1 MNRYVVML
9 AGVILGG
16 AILGPGLVSAAPA
29 ETVTLRYGQIA
40 NSARSVSSLALYIAQ
55 RKGFLAREGI
65 DLKVTKLPGLHTMVE
80 AVDKNDVDLSHTA
93 TPFLLQAVL
102 KGSDAVAVVGG
113 PANTVH
119 SLIAKP
125 EIKTFADLKG
135 KVIGLSTPQDTLS
148 IAMRLLLAKHGLNER
163 DYQVQ
168 EMQGTPIRLECMAK
182 GACSAA
188 PLTQPLDLVS
198 MQKGFH
204 KLGDS
209 LEVIPVLQ
217 FNVIAAR
224 RAWAEAHKE
233 TVVHFARAF
242 ADAYRFMRDPA
253 HREEVVQIMVETM
266 DISAPIARQML
277 ALYFEPD
284 RGVMPKQ
291 AEISFPGVTK
301 VIELL
306 GGVGELKA
314 PLPPAER
321 FIDLQYLK
329 AAGAQ

>member
-16 AILGPGLVSAAPA
+16 ASLDPGLVPAAKA

-40 NSARSVSSLALYIAQ
+40 NSVQSITSLDLYIAQ
-55 RKGFLAREGI
+55 RKGFLTREGI

-113 PANTVH
+113 PANTIH
-119 SLIAKP
+119 SLIVKP

-168 EMQGTPIRLECMAK
+168 EMQGSPVRLDCMVK

-188 PLTQPLDLVS
+188 PLTQPDDLVS
-198 MQKGFH
+198 VQKGFR

-209 LEVIPVLQ
+209 LEVMPVLQ
-217 FNVIAAR
+217 FMVIAAR
-224 RAWAEAHKE
+224 RAWAEANKD
-233 TVVHFARAF
+233 TVVHFTRAF

-253 HREEVVQIMVETM
+253 HREEVVQIMVETLG
-266 DISAPIARQML
+266 ISAPIARQML

-306 GGVGELKA
+306 GEVGELKA

>member
-1 MNRYVVML
+1 MNRYLKILGAVF
-9 AGVILGG
+9 LGG
-16 AILGPGLVSAAPA
+16 AILGPGLVPAAKA

-40 NSARSVSSLALYIAQ
+40 NSAQSITSLDLYIAQ
-55 RKGFLAREGI
+55 RKGFLTREGI

-102 KGSDAVAVVGG
+102 KGSDVVAVVGG

-119 SLIAKP
+119 SLIVKP

-148 IAMRLLLAKHGLNER
+148 IAMRMLLAKHGLNER

-168 EMQGTPIRLECMAK
+168 EMQGSPIRLDCMVK

-188 PLTQPLDLVS
+188 PLSQPVDLVS
-198 MQKGFH
+198 VQKGFR

-209 LEVIPVLQ
+209 LEVMPVLQ

-224 RAWAEAHKE
+224 RAWAEAHKD
-233 TVVHFARAF
+233 TVVHFTRAF

-253 HREEVVQIMVETM
+253 HREEVVQIMVETLG
-266 DISAPIARQML
+266 ISAPIAHQLL

-306 GGVGELKA
+306 GEVGELKA

>member
-1 MNRYVVML
+1 MNRYVVMI

-16 AILGPGLVSAAPA
+16 AILGPGLVSAAQA

-40 NSARSVSSLALYIAQ
+40 NSVRSVSSLALYIAQ
-55 RKGFLAREGI
+55 RKGFLTREGI

-102 KGSDAVAVVGG
+102 KGSDALAVVGG

-125 EIKTFADLKG
+125 GIKTFADLKG

-168 EMQGTPIRLECMAK
+168 EMQGTPIRLECMVK

-198 MQKGFH
+198 VQKGFR

-224 RAWAEAHKE
+224 RAWAETHKD
-233 TVVHFARAF
+233 TVVRFARAF

-253 HREEVVQIMVETM
+253 HREEVAQIMVETM
-266 DISAPIARQML
+266 DISAPISRQML

-291 AEISFPGVTK
+291 AEISFPGVAK

>member
-9 AGVILGG
+9 VGVILGG
-16 AILGPGLVSAAPA
+16 VSLGLGLVSAARA
-29 ETVTLRYGQIA
+29 ESVTLRYGQIA

-55 RKGFLAREGI
+55 RNGFLTREGI

-80 AVDKNDVDLSHTA
+80 AVDKNEVDISHTA
-93 TPFLLQAVL
+93 TPFLIQAVL
-102 KGSDAVAVVGG
+102 KGSDAVGVVGG

-125 EIKTFADLKG
+125 DIKTFADLKD

-148 IAMRLLLAKHGLNER
+148 IAMRLLLAKHGLKQA
-163 DYQVQ
+163 DYQVL
-168 EMQGTPIRLECMAK
+168 EMQGTPIRLECMMK

-188 PLTQPLDLVS
+188 PLTQPDDLVS
-198 MQKGFH
+198 VQKGFR

-209 LEVIPVLQ
+209 LEVYPVLQ

-224 RAWAEAHKE
+224 RAWAETHKDA
-233 TVVHFARAF
+233 VVHFARAF

-253 HREEVVQIMVETM
+253 HREEVAQIMVETM
-266 DISAPIARQML
+266 GISAPIARQIL
-277 ALYFEPD
+277 VLYFEPD

-291 AEISFPGVTK
+291 AEISLPGLTK

-329 AAGAQ
+329 AVGAQ

>member
-1 MNRYVVML
+1 MNRYVVMI

-16 AILGPGLVSAAPA
+16 AILGPGLVSAAQA

-40 NSARSVSSLALYIAQ
+40 NSVRSVSSLALYIAQ
-55 RKGFLAREGI
+55 RKGFLTREGI

-102 KGSDAVAVVGG
+102 KGSDALAVVGG

-125 EIKTFADLKG
+125 GIKTFADLKG

-168 EMQGTPIRLECMAK
+168 EMQGTPIRLECMVK

-198 MQKGFH
+198 VQKGFR

-224 RAWAEAHKE
+224 RAWAETHKD
-233 TVVHFARAF
+233 TVVRFARAF

-253 HREEVVQIMVETM
+253 HREEVAQIMVETM
-266 DISAPIARQML
+266 DISAPISRQML
-277 ALYFEPD
+277 SLYFEPD

-329 AAGAQ
+329 